1 MTPAWWTAADD
12 AELDVIVWDLVRA
25 GFAHRDCLRCRE
37 LGAYCEPMRAAVEA
51 VLDWRR
57 ARNLLSRAEHLRALQ
72 AAT

>member
-1 MTPAWWTAADD
+1 VTPAWWTAADD
-12 AELDVIVWDLVRA
+12 AELDVIVWALVGA
-25 GFAHRDCLRCRE
+25 GLAHRECAACRR
-37 LGAYCEPMRAAVEA
+37 LGRYCPPMAEAVEA